1 RGKRASVFLMTWR
14 CDLAVE
20 GKMAVMMVLMLVALA
35 VLGPGHH
42 FGARMGSHE
51 PAAQSSQSH
60 KHDVEKEKSDPG
72 DGQP

>member
-1 RGKRASVFLMTWR
+1 
-14 CDLAVE
+14 
-20 GKMAVMMVLMLVALA
+20 MAVMMVLMLVALA

-42 FGARMGSHE
+42 WGSHGSHE